1 MDKKFNS
8 EKFGMMICPLCD
20 GYGRIRFPDDV
31 KVCQNCGGFGLTRK
45 EDTFAQR
52 GKPMRQTN
60 LSNSF
65 GRAVDV
71 KE

>member
-1 MDKKFNS
+1 MDKKFNP

-45 EDTFAQR
+45 EGHFCS
-52 GKPMRQTN
+52 KRQTN